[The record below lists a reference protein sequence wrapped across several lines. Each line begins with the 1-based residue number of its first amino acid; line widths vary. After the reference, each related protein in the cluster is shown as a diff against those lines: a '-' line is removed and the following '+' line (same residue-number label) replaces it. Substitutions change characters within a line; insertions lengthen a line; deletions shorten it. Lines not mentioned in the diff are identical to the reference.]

1 MANPYPRVVRDLAD
15 ILIVEVKRVHQL
27 AVDIDL
33 ELRGCTIAD
42 SHWSGSAI
50 SFPMVQDH
58 LGNLFRAVAGIH
70 NGSLDSRGRLRRG
83 VISNP
88 THKAGSVLQKPDSKK
103 SVTGERGIAKP
114 RISVIPIPAAADNFG
129 EARGRRRN
137 YRAGGLEG
145 KKLQGQRGSVHLFA
159 PATAV
164 GAGRKPG
171 LPEFHCALK
180 QLFRFSVRGR
190 RAGAG
195 VLFTVT
201 SKGESL
207 GFSFLEDEL
216 SGDSAFSV
224 LHERQGRGESQ
235 AQIFRPER
243 STMGIDH
250 SLMVLSSVIESRA
263 ASQADAD
270 RTFDAPDP
278 AIKMVVPGRIGR
290 KAHRHEIHEFGDAVP
305 VQESRDQNVGR
316 RPVKLLVP
324 DAFGERTNLES
335 ASLFVVQNRS
345 ENAGG
350 VKIRETIPVNGAIY
364 PHQRNGAHVADDS
377 VIFDRLISHA
387 IFSSDTASISSNL

>member
-50 SFPMVQDH
+50 SFPMFKDH
-58 LGNLFRAVAGIH
+58 HGNVVRSVDCIHQRSLHSRA
-70 NGSLDSRGRLRRG
+70 RLPRG

-88 THKAGSVLQKPDSKK
+88 THKAGSFLPKPDSQK
-103 SVTGERGIAKP
+103 SVNGERGIAKP

-164 GAGRKPG
+164 VAGRKPR
-171 LPEFHCALK
+171 LPDFHCALK
-180 QLFRFSVRGR
+180 QLFPFSLRGR
-190 RAGAG
+190 RAGARF
-195 VLFTVT
+195 LFPVAPK
-201 SKGESL
+201 SKSL

-224 LHERQGRGESQ
+224 PDERQGRGESQ

-250 SLMVLSSVIESRA
+250 SLMVLSSSIESPPP
-263 ASQADAD
+263 SQADAD
-270 RTFDAPDP
+270 RTFDAPDS
-278 AIKMVVPGRIGR
+278 AIKMVVPR
-290 KAHRHEIHEFGDAVP
+290 
-305 VQESRDQNVGR
+305 
-316 RPVKLLVP
+316 
-324 DAFGERTNLES
+324 
-335 ASLFVVQNRS
+335 
-345 ENAGG
+345 
-350 VKIRETIPVNGAIY
+350 
-364 PHQRNGAHVADDS
+364 
-377 VIFDRLISHA
+377 
-387 IFSSDTASISSNL
+387 

>member
-58 LGNLFRAVAGIH
+58 LGNLVRSVDCIHHRSLHSRA
-70 NGSLDSRGRLRRG
+70 RLPRG

-88 THKAGSVLQKPDSKK
+88 THKARSFLPKPDSQKN
-103 SVTGERGIAKP
+103 VNGER
-114 RISVIPIPAAADNFG
+114 
-129 EARGRRRN
+129 AR
-137 YRAGGLEG
+137 
-145 KKLQGQRGSVHLFA
+145 
-159 PATAV
+159 
-164 GAGRKPG
+164 
-171 LPEFHCALK
+171 
-180 QLFRFSVRGR
+180 
-190 RAGAG
+190 
-195 VLFTVT
+195 T
-201 SKGESL
+201 SAS
-207 GFSFLEDEL
+207 
-216 SGDSAFSV
+216 SV
-224 LHERQGRGESQ
+224 LHERQGREGSQ

-250 SLMVLSSVIESRA
+250 ILMVVSSVIESRA
-263 ASQADAD
+263 ASKADAD
-270 RTFDAPDP
+270 RTFDAPDS